1 MSSQGAQ
8 ILRAR
13 LEQQEHWRQAEAVRN
28 GGQPAVDPDAWEL
41 EELGEGLRLYATREQ
56 HRRVVNGHDELV
68 VERFTK
74 RLVDGRWET
83 TYEVERARPL

>member
-1 MSSQGAQ
+1 VNSQGAQ
-8 ILRAR
+8 TLRAR

-41 EELGEGLRLYATREQ
+41 EELGEGVRLYATREQ
-56 HRRVVNGHDELV
+56 HRRVVNGQDELV

-74 RLVDGRWET
+74 RLVDGRWEISF
-83 TYEVERARPL
+83 EVEKARSL